1 MYEWAGEPRDVN
13 ISKKGTRF
21 CPVEDITDYA
31 GRIFLRLREF
41 DCLKGVNR
49 HEFIDEFVWLYIST
63 NQLHPFREGNGRT
76 QRLFLTQLADN
87 AGYELNFSN
96 IDIDELMIVTIQSAH
111 GVEDGLRRVFEYAI
125 KPMESDRHSSDH

>member
-1 MYEWAGEPRDVN
+1 
-13 ISKKGTRF
+13 
-21 CPVEDITDYA
+21 
-31 GRIFLRLREF
+31 
-41 DCLKGVNR
+41 
-49 HEFIDEFVWLYIST
+49 
-63 NQLHPFREGNGRT
+63 
-76 QRLFLTQLADN
+76 LTQLADN